1 MDMVEKWKTA
11 WNGMLNPQAALLFM
25 SMYIC
30 IYTMVT
36 SISLYPNYIP
46 LIKIGFTVYTAFYN
60 WVHCFAPHIQVISD
74 QNNIPWMFHIR
85 LPFSKLTV
93 CELEITT
100 LSR

>member
-1 MDMVEKWKTA
+1 
-11 WNGMLNPQAALLFM
+11 MLNPQAALLFM

-60 WVHCFAPHIQVISD
+60 
-74 QNNIPWMFHIR
+74 
-85 LPFSKLTV
+85 
-93 CELEITT
+93 
-100 LSR
+100 